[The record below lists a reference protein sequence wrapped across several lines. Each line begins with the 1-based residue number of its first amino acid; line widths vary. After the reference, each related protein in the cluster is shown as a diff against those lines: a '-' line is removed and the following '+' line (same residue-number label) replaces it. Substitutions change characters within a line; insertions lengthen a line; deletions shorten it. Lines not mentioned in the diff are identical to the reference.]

1 MNKEPKPDGQPAWA
15 QELAK
20 SPFREPMFTEE
31 MKAGIL
37 NRGKFADLQH
47 SRDLGSSW
55 RRRIPVLAAG
65 LCALLLL
72 TAVWGWQAF
81 PALRQLVPLTDPGHA
96 YEWTPRT
103 LYKENGVPKLQAFAG
118 GDYAAGAPAGA
129 AWFLMSPIEE
139 LEGKHVRIT
148 AVHRDSGTILEEL
161 AETEITADMAYE
173 GGTDSSFKDA
183 TRIVSRFGLPLA
195 GLWKF
200 DLLIDGEKYGDIV
213 FDVPDGSW
221 EPSPSFVTDLS
232 EEEAKTA
239 ASKGAHPRSVT
250 GVEGRL
256 AFLGMDFAAGKPNK
270 YMWHFWGPDEEL
282 TGDLTFTAVKQHS
295 HEIID
300 VFQTDIRPSPM
311 YGADAMLP
319 SMMMLPS
326 PGLWRIMASIDGQL
340 FGSVVVEVR

>member
-1 MNKEPKPDGQPAWA
+1 MNKESKPDRPEWA
-15 QELAK
+15 RELAA

-31 MKAGIL
+31 MKADIL
-37 NRGKFADLQH
+37 NRRKSADLQH
-47 SRDLGSSW
+47 SQGLASSW
-55 RRRIPVLAAG
+55 RRRVPVLTAG
-65 LCALLLL
+65 ICALLLL

-81 PALRQLVPLTDPGHA
+81 PALRQLVPLKGPGSA
-96 YEWTPRT
+96 SEWTPHT
-103 LYKENGVPKLQAFAG
+103 LYTENGEPKLQVFAG

-173 GGTDSSFKDA
+173 GGPDSSFKDA

-200 DLLIDGEKYGDIV
+200 DLLIDGKKYGDIV

-221 EPSPSFVTDLS
+221 VPSPSFVTDRS
-232 EEEAKTA
+232 EEEAKIA
-239 ASKGAHPRSVT
+239 ASKGAPPRSVT

-256 AFLGMDFAAGKPNK
+256 AFLGMNFAACKPNK
-270 YMWHFWGPDEEL
+270 YMWHFWGKDEEL

-295 HEIID
+295 NELID
-300 VFQTDIRPSPM
+300 VFQTEIRPSPM